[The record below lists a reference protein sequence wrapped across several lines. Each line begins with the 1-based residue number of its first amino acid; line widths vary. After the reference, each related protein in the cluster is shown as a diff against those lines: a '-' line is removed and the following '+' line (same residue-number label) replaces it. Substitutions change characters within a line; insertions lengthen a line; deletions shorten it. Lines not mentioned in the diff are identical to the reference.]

1 MRFCNSVLALSLTL
15 LSLPSSSSFQ
25 ATPSANW
32 GKDGIRNQKCMR
44 LASTAARAKPGTA
57 KLDTPWEEL
66 GFEFR
71 PTNSHVRITYKNEE
85 WGEPE
90 LVKVSTARISLSYL
104 FSETIKKKPSKL
116 IPLNLHTNRRIL
128 LTFILEPQHYI
139 TVKHALKASKR
150 FVTKMMKFT
159 CSVQMRMQRECKVV
173 VVES

>member
-32 GKDGIRNQKCMR
+32 GKDGIRNQKSMR

-90 LVKVSTARISLSYL
+90 LVKVSTARISLFLS
-104 FSETIKKKPSKL
+104 FW
-116 IPLNLHTNRRIL
+116 
-128 LTFILEPQHYI
+128 
-139 TVKHALKASKR
+139 
-150 FVTKMMKFT
+150 
-159 CSVQMRMQRECKVV
+159 
-173 VVES
+173 

>member
-1 MRFCNSVLALSLTL
+1 
-15 LSLPSSSSFQ
+15 
-25 ATPSANW
+25 
-32 GKDGIRNQKCMR
+32 MR

-104 FSETIKKKPSKL
+104 FSETIKKKPVNLSPL
-116 IPLNLHTNRRIL
+116 I
-128 LTFILEPQHYI
+128 YI
-139 TVKHALKASKR
+139 QTGGYY
-150 FVTKMMKFT
+150 
-159 CSVQMRMQRECKVV
+159 
-173 VVES
+173 